1 MKGTTKIAVVVALA
15 IVIIG
20 GSFVAKELNDDKTS
34 DRYYYYLDGMGDI
47 NGWYSATSDD
57 PASGLKE
64 AMSANNIDCIVD
76 DKGWLVSIDGHLGD
90 TASKVGYGVF
100 EYTSTSV
107 ESPSKYYFFS
117 GPVISKVTS
126 NIVYISYGSYTYDAQ
141 YNTTFSVSP
150 STNTDAEFLTSGPFA
165 ADSGYKPLKSST
177 LYQTYYIYLD
187 GMGDLNGW
195 YSVGASN
202 PFDGFKGA
210 LDSAGINYIVSD
222 SGWITVIGSNVDS
235 VDNKYFVVFGYFSTD
250 VTSGAWTGNFFAG
263 PTVSTVASNIIYIS
277 YGGYTWD
284 PATGTTYDV
293 NPDVCDGLITTGPF
307 AA

>member
-20 GSFVAKELNDDKTS
+20 GSFVAKELNDDKTG

-47 NGWYSATSDD
+47 NGWYSVVSED

-64 AMSANNIDCIVD
+64 AMSANNIDCIVN
-76 DKGWLVSIDGHLGD
+76 DKGWLVSIDGRLGVS
-90 TASKVGYGVF
+90 ANKVGYGVF

-107 ESPSKYYFFS
+107 ESPSKDYFFS

-126 NIVYISYGSYTYDAQ
+126 NIVYISYGSYTYDANVT
-141 YNTTFSVSP
+141 YSVSP

-195 YSVGASN
+195 YSANASN
-202 PFDGFKGA
+202 PLDGFKGA
-210 LDSAGINYIVSD
+210 LDSAGIDHVVD
-222 SGWITVIGSNVDS
+222 SGWIKAIGGNASGADG
-235 VDNKYFVVFGYFSTD
+235 KYFGVFGYFSTD
-250 VTSGAWTGNFFAG
+250 VVPSAWTGNFFAG
-263 PTVSTVASNIIYIS
+263 PVVSTVASNIIYIS

-284 PATGTTYDV
+284 PATGMTYDV
-293 NPDVCDGLITTGPF
+293 NPSVCDGLNTTGPF